1 MQKDEVTR
9 FIIDAL
15 SNMNHDMSEVT
26 ADSSLGPAG
35 LDLESLS
42 VAEIAV
48 QVEDTYG
55 VRFTEDDMEGLAL
68 MSISDLADEI
78 LKRVSVLAG

>member
-1 MQKDEVTR
+1 MQKDEVTA

-78 LKRVSVLAG
+78 VKRVSVVAG